1 MKIKEN
7 DIYKN
12 KVNTE
17 RLRQQH
23 HESMKN
29 DKSLLKTQQIFKSER
44 HNVFTEKVNKIALS
58 VNDNKRI
65 QLIDS
70 VETYAYV
77 TSKDLICKNQKTKF
91 INVKNNTKV
100 G

>member
-7 DIYKN
+7 HIYKN

-17 RLRQQH
+17 RLRQKQN
-23 HESMKN
+23 ESMKN

-70 VETYAYV
+70 VETYGYV
-77 TSKDLICKNQKTKF
+77 TSKYLICKKQKTKF
-91 INVKNNTKV
+91 INVKKNTKA

>member
-7 DIYKN
+7 HIYKN

-17 RLRQQH
+17 RLRQKQN
-23 HESMKN
+23 ESMKN

-65 QLIDS
+65 KLIDS

-77 TSKDLICKNQKTKF
+77 TSKYLICKKQKTKF
-91 INVKNNTKV
+91 INVKKNTKA

>member
-1 MKIKEN
+1 M
-7 DIYKN
+7 
-12 KVNTE
+12 
-17 RLRQQH
+17 
-23 HESMKN
+23 
-29 DKSLLKTQQIFKSER
+29 
-44 HNVFTEKVNKIALS
+44 FTEKVNKIALS

-77 TSKDLICKNQKTKF
+77 TSKDLICKKQKTKF

>member
-7 DIYKN
+7 HIYKN

-17 RLRQQH
+17 RLSQKQN
-23 HESMKN
+23 ESMKN

-70 VETYAYV
+70 VETYGYV
-77 TSKDLICKNQKTKF
+77 TSKYLICKKQKTKF
-91 INVKNNTKV
+91 INVKKNTKA